1 MADIL
6 DKLNPEQLKAATTTE
21 GYIRVIAG
29 AGSGKTRALTARY
42 AYLVSELGIAPENIL
57 CVTFTNR
64 AANEMKSRVRR
75 MLGDDLD
82 LGRIGTIHAFC
93 VQLLREDGHVLH
105 FPKDFIILDTEDQK
119 ALLETIFE
127 DMHLTMRDTTIRRAI
142 DEVLETYK
150 METDSYIGDFFLL
163 DNDAL
168 KGRFVKAKKRD
179 DEIFMRYVYEQK
191 KCFGLDFNDLINFA
205 AYILEHFP
213 DIRQKW
219 AERLMY
225 VMVDEFQDVSAKQY
239 NIVKHLSSFHKNL
252 FIVGDPDQTI
262 YTWRG
267 SHMKLFLEFD
277 KTFPEAETIVLDT
290 NYRSTPQILAAADA
304 VIAHNELRF
313 PKTMRPD
320 RPDGLKPVYSH
331 SKSEAEEAAFI
342 AETITSLTGVGHW
355 PKGEKTGPAGE
366 GEGLPS
372 KGDGAAGKKVPV
384 CSCRDI
390 AILYRAHYQSRA
402 LEEAFIKREIPYVIY
417 SGVAFYSRREIRD
430 MVCYLRM
437 LTAGDDAAFMRTVN
451 LPARKIGKKK
461 IAFIREKA
469 EETGIS
475 CYEALKANIDDPLF
489 KGTGAA
495 AYIQAIESVKLEV
508 VLQEEAVSAALTQ
521 KDEAPSLSDILQM
534 ILDRSGYESYL
545 RLQGD
550 QERLDNAA
558 EFKRAVAEAASDPDT
573 TLRDFLAKIALFTNM
588 DKEDKADSVR
598 LMTVHTAKG
607 MEFPTV
613 FICGLNEGVFPSR
626 KAVMPEDMDEERRL
640 AFVAMT
646 RAKDRL
652 YLTDSEGVGSEG
664 LFKYPSRFIFEA
676 GIDNLE
682 CLSELDDTLVRRTKQ
697 YVSHDEEER
706 RIMRNR
712 FEEGTRVRHKIFGEG
727 TVTAVDTER
736 GFYTI
741 KFDTI
746 PTARHI
752 MIKTPLER
760 L

>member
-1 MADIL
+1 MPDIL
-6 DKLNPEQLKAATTTE
+6 DKLNPEQLRAATTTE

-150 METDSYIGDFFLL
+150 METDAYIGDFFLL

-168 KGRFVKAKKRD
+168 KARFTKAKKRD

-213 DIRQKW
+213 DIRAKW

-225 VMVDEFQDVSAKQY
+225 VMVDEFQDVSARQY

-267 SHMKLFLEFD
+267 SHMKLFLDFD
-277 KTFPEAETIVLDT
+277 KTYPEAETIVLDT

-304 VIAHNELRF
+304 VIAHNDLRY

-320 RPDGLKPVYSH
+320 RSDGPRPVYCH
-331 SKSEAEEAAFI
+331 AKSEAEEAAFI
-342 AETITSLTGVGHW
+342 ARTITALTGVGHDLTGESG
-355 PKGEKTGPAGE
+355 GEKGKDDA
-366 GEGLPS
+366 GLPE
-372 KGDGAAGKKVPV
+372 KAAGAKEPV
-384 CSCRDI
+384 CRCRDI
-390 AILYRAHYQSRA
+390 AILYRAHHQSRA

-417 SGVAFYSRREIRD
+417 SGIAFYSRREIRD

-469 EETGIS
+469 EETGKS
-475 CYEALKANIDDPLF
+475 LYETLKANIDDPVF
-489 KGTGAA
+489 KGTGAG
-495 AYIQAIESVKLEV
+495 AYVQAIESVRLEV
-508 VLQEEAVSAALTQ
+508 ILQEEAVAAALTQ

-558 EFKRAVAEAASDPDT
+558 EFKRAVAEASLDPDT
-573 TLRDFLAKIALFTNM
+573 TLADFLAKIALFTNM
-588 DKEDKADSVR
+588 DKEEKADSVR

-607 MEFPTV
+607 MEFSTV

-676 GIDNLE
+676 GLDNLL
-682 CLSELDDTLVRRTKQ
+682 CLSELDDTLIKRTKQ

-712 FEEGTRVRHKIFGEG
+712 FAAGTRVRHKVFGEG

-741 KFDTI
+741 KFDAIATE
-746 PTARHI
+746 RHI
-752 MIKTPLER
+752 MIKTPLEAIVS
-760 L
+760 